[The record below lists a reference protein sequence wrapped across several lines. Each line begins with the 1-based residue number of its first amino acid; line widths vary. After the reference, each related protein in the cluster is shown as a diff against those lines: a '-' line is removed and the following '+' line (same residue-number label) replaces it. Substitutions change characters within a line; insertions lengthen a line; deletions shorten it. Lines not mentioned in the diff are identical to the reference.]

1 VHIENIGRCVLI
13 TGSTFEFFWPNQQF
27 KLTVASWVRYALQV
41 VGFRFCY
48 SVFSTYNYDTYQFG
62 YQHELVSLGAL

>member
-1 VHIENIGRCVLI
+1 VVLLVKENLLRKLNRP
-13 TGSTFEFFWPNQQF
+13 PNQQF

-62 YQHELVSLGAL
+62 YQHELVSFCVY